1 MMCAPPERSRIEG
14 TPIKGEVMWWVFGGL
29 AAFLYIVLIITL
41 GVKTLQNGHWVM
53 FIAGIFLPLFWIIG
67 ALMTPTGS
75 PGRQPA

>member
-1 MMCAPPERSRIEG
+1 
-14 TPIKGEVMWWVFGGL
+14 MWWVFGGL

-53 FIAGIFLPLFWIIG
+53 FIAGFFLPLFWIIG

-75 PGRQPA
+75 TG